1 MVLRGCRRTGFAR
14 LLWLIETAHQA
25 RLARGIN
32 HAALTG
38 EQMPGQLDRHLFLRL
53 PAFQAWLQR
62 QSSGDLHYDEPS
74 LDEVATRHYGDCAV
88 TTARWKTRG
97 TAQGTQSPKPPGS
110 RWSRSNN
117 AGAGTGGHPLQ
128 LHRPYPDRP
137 GRRFQKHGDSVAVAS
152 HPGPWLGPKHR
163 RPSTPSSRMGSTV
176 AISTPSWPPTRTMQR
191 SSCPATVT
199 SPGAAKP
206 SVPQPRRYLP
216 SNRR

>member
-1 MVLRGCRRTGFAR
+1 
-14 LLWLIETAHQA
+14 
-25 RLARGIN
+25 
-32 HAALTG
+32 
-38 EQMPGQLDRHLFLRL
+38 
-53 PAFQAWLQR
+53 
-62 QSSGDLHYDEPS
+62 
-74 LDEVATRHYGDCAV
+74 VATRHYGDCAV

-163 RPSTPSSRMGSTV
+163 RPSTP
-176 AISTPSWPPTRTMQR
+176 
-191 SSCPATVT
+191 
-199 SPGAAKP
+199 
-206 SVPQPRRYLP
+206 
-216 SNRR
+216 